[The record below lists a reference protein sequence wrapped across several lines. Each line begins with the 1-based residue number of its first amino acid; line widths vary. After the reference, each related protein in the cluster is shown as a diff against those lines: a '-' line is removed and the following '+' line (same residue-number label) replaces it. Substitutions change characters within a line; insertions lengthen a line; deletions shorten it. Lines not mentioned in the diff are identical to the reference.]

1 MDKFD
6 AIIIGGGPAGY
17 HAAMELSKN
26 GKAVVVVEAS
36 GLGGTCL
43 HRGCIP
49 TKSLLYCAKHIER
62 NYDEKL
68 INSKKKS
75 DIQRLYKG
83 LKYQIQQCG
92 VKIIQG
98 RGKLTSDREKNNLV
112 CIEVDKEKYYADYVI
127 ITTGSD
133 YKNLDIKGVQEAIA
147 LKRAVYS
154 DAFLELEKY
163 PDNITIIGAGVVGIE
178 FASFLN
184 MIGKKVCILESQ
196 KYILSGML
204 DDDVNAL
211 FIQELVR
218 RGIEIITDIYIEEV
232 DNSSVIYKKNNEYE
246 EYTSDLIVI
255 ASGRKANIEDIG
267 LESAE
272 VAVDAGYIWVDE
284 HCCTSDKKIYACGDV
299 IGKSMLA
306 HSAYRE
312 AEVAVDNI
320 CGKDQKMDYSAI
332 PITVYSN
339 PEIATAGKTE
349 NELRKDKIKYYVKKK
364 SMLYSSRY
372 SIEHSEFPGL
382 CKLIFDDTGV
392 LVGAQ
397 MVGNGSSEI
406 VFTLADMI
414 LTSQTER
421 DIRNEIFPHP
431 SIIEIIKETAC
442 SEPC

>member
-36 GLGGTCL
+36 DLGGTCL

-127 ITTGSD
+127 IATGSD

-218 RGIEIITDIYIEEV
+218 RGIEIITDIY
-232 DNSSVIYKKNNEYE
+232 
-246 EYTSDLIVI
+246 
-255 ASGRKANIEDIG
+255 
-267 LESAE
+267 
-272 VAVDAGYIWVDE
+272 
-284 HCCTSDKKIYACGDV
+284 
-299 IGKSMLA
+299 
-306 HSAYRE
+306 
-312 AEVAVDNI
+312 
-320 CGKDQKMDYSAI
+320 
-332 PITVYSN
+332 
-339 PEIATAGKTE
+339 
-349 NELRKDKIKYYVKKK
+349 
-364 SMLYSSRY
+364 
-372 SIEHSEFPGL
+372 
-382 CKLIFDDTGV
+382 
-392 LVGAQ
+392 
-397 MVGNGSSEI
+397 
-406 VFTLADMI
+406 
-414 LTSQTER
+414 
-421 DIRNEIFPHP
+421 
-431 SIIEIIKETAC
+431 
-442 SEPC
+442 